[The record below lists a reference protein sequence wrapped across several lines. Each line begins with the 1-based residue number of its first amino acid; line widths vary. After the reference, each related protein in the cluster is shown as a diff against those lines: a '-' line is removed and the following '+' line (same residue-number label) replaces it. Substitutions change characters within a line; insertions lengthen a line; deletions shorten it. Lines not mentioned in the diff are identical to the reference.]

1 VITDHEILLVFVND
15 LDVKERANLDKRSG
29 TDTFLVVPTMQKS
42 PARRPSFSNLGGL
55 LKSY

>member
-15 LDVKERANLDKRSG
+15 LDVKERANLDKRSR

-42 PARRPSFSNLGGL
+42 PARRPSFS
-55 LKSY
+55 